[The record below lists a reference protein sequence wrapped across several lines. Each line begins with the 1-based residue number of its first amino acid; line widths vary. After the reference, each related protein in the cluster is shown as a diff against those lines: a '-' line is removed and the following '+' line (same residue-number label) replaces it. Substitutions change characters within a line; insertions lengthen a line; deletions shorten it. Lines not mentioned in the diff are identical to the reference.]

1 MTMTYVLY
9 NQDMETQG
17 SFESIQELRNFLCDR
32 KYEMNCDKDIG
43 CTFDYI
49 REINWFFDIIE

>member
-1 MTMTYVLY
+1 MTYVLY
-9 NQDMETQG
+9 NEDMETQG
-17 SFESIQELRNFLCDR
+17 SFKSIQELRNFLCDR
-32 KYEMNCDKDIG
+32 KYEINCDKDIG